1 MELKYIQPII
11 NLKKIKNKMKYLYF
25 SAEWCGPCKTLKP
38 IMEEVSKQIPVSKI
52 DIDSNPQYTVE
63 YNVRSVPT
71 VILVENTGKELSRS
85 IGVHSL
91 EHYINQY
98 NQFNQSI

>member
-1 MELKYIQPII
+1 
-11 NLKKIKNKMKYLYF
+11 MKYLFF
-25 SAEWCGPCKTLKP
+25 SSTWCQPCKTLRP

-52 DIDSNPQYTVE
+52 DIDTNPQYTVE

-71 VILVENTGKELSRS
+71 VVLVENTGKELSRS